1 MISLLS
7 NPKQM
12 VFAAQTH
19 TMACEYLS
27 LDVSRLGHNMKI
39 HELFL

>member
-27 LDVSRLGHNMKI
+27 LDVSSTLHIM
-39 HELFL
+39 